1 MPVESV
7 SGVVA
12 VLAFAS
18 EVGDGDGA
26 RDVGEIALDA
36 LRRQAAG
43 PIGVHHDRD
52 VTVLEPEGPGAV
64 PRLVAGT
71 ARAGIPQARAEIMS
85 GGPSAVLRPFAGA
98 GRPCAFTTAPPET
111 RGGDLRD
118 GPARGIDG
126 TAAVALAGPL

>member
-1 MPVESV
+1 
-7 SGVVA
+7 
-12 VLAFAS
+12 
-18 EVGDGDGA
+18 
-26 RDVGEIALDA
+26 

-64 PRLVAGT
+64 PRLVARNGEG
-71 ARAGIPQARAEIMS
+71 RPLAGCAEIMS
-85 GGPSAVLRPFAGA
+85 GGPSAALRPFAGA
-98 GRPCAFTTAPPET
+98 GRPYAFTTAPPET

-126 TAAVALAGPL
+126 TAAVALAGRL

>member
-1 MPVESV
+1 MVTV
-7 SGVVA
+7 RA
-12 VLAFAS
+12 
-18 EVGDGDGA
+18 
-26 RDVGEIALDA
+26 IALDA

-43 PIGVHHDRD
+43 PIVSITI
-52 VTVLEPEGPGAV
+52 VTSRSSN
-64 PRLVAGT
+64 PRAQALSHAWSPGT